1 MSTDITRREA
11 LRRAAILLG
20 GTLAAPTIAG
30 VLAGCTGR
38 GGEAASDSTA
48 WAPRTL
54 TPEQRA
60 TVIAI
65 AEAII
70 PTTETPGA
78 KDAYVDRFIDAM
90 LTEHYP
96 SDDRQRFLA
105 GLARIEARARATH
118 QRDFSQLA
126 PAQQVAM
133 VAELDRLAFAEPP
146 RILAER
152 RGDERK
158 GSATADS
165 GSKLRQGG
173 VAVGPPAE
181 RANPAD
187 SETVM
192 PDDDDVGP
200 HSFFRTMKELAVVGY
215 YTSEVGST
223 RELRVNPMTRY
234 RDVPYTPGTP
244 SWA

>member
-1 MSTDITRREA
+1 LSTDITRREA

-38 GGEAASDSTA
+38 GDDAASDTTA
-48 WAPRTL
+48 WVPRTL

-70 PTTETPGA
+70 PTTDTPGA
-78 KDAYVDRFIDAM
+78 KDAYVDRFVDAM

-96 SDDRQRFLA
+96 SEDRQRFLA
-105 GLARIEARARATH
+105 GLARIEARSRAAH

-126 PAQQVAM
+126 PEQQVAM
-133 VAELDRLAFAEPP
+133 VAELDRLAFSEPP
-146 RILAER
+146 RILAEQ
-152 RGDERK
+152 K
-158 GSATADS
+158 GSAAADS
-165 GSKLRQGG
+165 AVKVRQGG
-173 VAVGPPAE
+173 VAVGPPAD

-200 HSFFRTMKELAVVGY
+200 HGFFRTMKELAVVGY

-234 RDVPYTPGTP
+234 RDIPYTPGTP